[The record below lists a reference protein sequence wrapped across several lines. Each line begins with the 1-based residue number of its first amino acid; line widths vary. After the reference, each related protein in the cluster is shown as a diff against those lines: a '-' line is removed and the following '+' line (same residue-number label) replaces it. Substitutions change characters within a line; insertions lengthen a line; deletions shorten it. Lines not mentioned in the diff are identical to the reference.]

1 MVKIHNN
8 LNSKYTT
15 ELDSLDY
22 GDFFELNNTTIYQLL
37 YHSDGSLVVK
47 NLETSNTEYM
57 SRTTVVC
64 KLDVTIIIDGYS
76 KKE

>member
-1 MVKIHNN
+1 MVKIRNN

-15 ELDSLDY
+15 ELGNLDY

-47 NLETSNTEYM
+47 NLETSSTEYM

-64 KLDVTIIIDGYS
+64 KLDVTIIIDGYTR
-76 KKE
+76 EE

>member
-1 MVKIHNN
+1 MVKIRNN

-22 GDFFELNNTTIYQLL
+22 GDFFELNNTAYQFL

-47 NLETSNTEYM
+47 NLETSSIEDM
-57 SRTTVVC
+57 SQTTVVF
-64 KLDVTIIIDGYS
+64 KLDVTIVIDGYS
-76 KKE
+76 REE

>member
-1 MVKIHNN
+1 MVKLRNN

-22 GDFFELNNTTIYQLL
+22 GDFFELNNTAYQLL

-47 NLETSNTEYM
+47 NLETSSIEDM
-57 SRTTVVC
+57 SRTTVVF
-64 KLDVTIIIDGYS
+64 KLDVTIVIDGYS
-76 KKE
+76 REE

>member
-15 ELDSLDY
+15 ELGNLDY
-22 GDFFELNNTTIYQLL
+22 GDFFELNNTVYQFL
-37 YHSDGSLVVK
+37 YHYNGIVVVK
-47 NLETSNTEYM
+47 NIETGSIKYM
-57 SRTTVVC
+57 TRTIAVC

-76 KKE
+76 KEE

>member
-1 MVKIHNN
+1 MVKIRNN

-15 ELDSLDY
+15 ELGNLDY
-22 GDFFELNNTTIYQLL
+22 GDFFELNNTVYQFL

-47 NLETSNTEYM
+47 NLETGEIRYM
-57 SRTTVVC
+57 DKTTVVC

-76 KKE
+76 REE

>member
-1 MVKIHNN
+1 MVKIRNN

-15 ELDSLDY
+15 ELGNLDY
-22 GDFFELNNTTIYQLL
+22 GDFFELNNTAYQLL

-47 NLETSNTEYM
+47 NLETGKIEYM
-57 SRTTVVC
+57 DKTTVVC

-76 KKE
+76 REE

>member
-8 LNSKYTT
+8 LKSKYTT
-15 ELDSLDY
+15 ELGNLDY

-37 YHSDGSLVVK
+37 YHSDGSLVVE
-47 NLETSNTEYM
+47 NLETGEIGYM

-76 KKE
+76 REE

>member
-1 MVKIHNN
+1 MEI
-8 LNSKYTT
+8 
-15 ELDSLDY
+15 
-22 GDFFELNNTTIYQLL
+22 FFELNTTVYQLL

-47 NLETSNTEYM
+47 NLETGKIEYM

>member
-1 MVKIHNN
+1 MNKIINN
-8 LNSKYTT
+8 LNSKYAT
-15 ELDSLDY
+15 ELGNLDY
-22 GDFFELNNTTIYQLL
+22 GDFFELNNTVYQFL

-47 NLETSNTEYM
+47 NLETGKIEYT

-76 KKE
+76 REE

>member
-1 MVKIHNN
+1 MVKIRNN

-22 GDFFELNNTTIYQLL
+22 GDFFELNNTVYQLL

-47 NLETSNTEYM
+47 NLETGEIEYV

-76 KKE
+76 REE

>member
-1 MVKIHNN
+1 MVKIRNN

-15 ELDSLDY
+15 ELGNLDY

-47 NLETSNTEYM
+47 NLETGEIEYM

-64 KLDVTIIIDGYS
+64 KLDVTIVIDGYS
-76 KKE
+76 REE

>member
-1 MVKIHNN
+1 MNKIINN

-15 ELDSLDY
+15 ELGNLDY

-37 YHSDGSLVVK
+37 YHSDGSLVVE
-47 NLETSNTEYM
+47 NLETSSIEYM

-64 KLDVTIIIDGYS
+64 KLDVTIVIDGYS
-76 KKE
+76 REE

>member
-1 MVKIHNN
+1 MNKIINN

-15 ELDSLDY
+15 ELDNLDY
-22 GDFFELNNTTIYQLL
+22 GDFFELNTTIYQLL

-47 NLETSNTEYM
+47 NLETGEIEYM
-57 SRTTVVC
+57 DKTTVVC

-76 KKE
+76 REE

>member
-1 MVKIHNN
+1 MVKIRNN

-15 ELDSLDY
+15 ELGNLDY
-22 GDFFELNNTTIYQLL
+22 GDFFELNNTAYQFL

-47 NLETSNTEYM
+47 NLETGKIEYM

-64 KLDVTIIIDGYS
+64 KLDVTIVIDGYS
-76 KKE
+76 REE

>member
-1 MVKIHNN
+1 MVKIRNN

-15 ELDSLDY
+15 ELGNLDY
-22 GDFFELNNTTIYQLL
+22 GDFFELNNTIYQLL

-47 NLETSNTEYM
+47 NLETGEIEYM

-64 KLDVTIIIDGYS
+64 KLDVTIVIDGYS
-76 KKE
+76 REE

>member
-1 MVKIHNN
+1 MIKIRNN

-15 ELDSLDY
+15 ELGNLDY
-22 GDFFELNNTTIYQLL
+22 GDFFELNNTVYQFL

-47 NLETSNTEYM
+47 NLETGEIEYM

-76 KKE
+76 REE

>member
-1 MVKIHNN
+1 MVKLINN

-15 ELDSLDY
+15 ELINLDY
-22 GDFFELNNTTIYQLL
+22 GDFFQLNNTAYQFL

-47 NLETSNTEYM
+47 NLETSSTEYM

>member
-15 ELDSLDY
+15 ELGNLDY
-22 GDFFELNNTTIYQLL
+22 GDFFELNNTVYQFL
-37 YHSDGSLVVK
+37 YHYNGIVVVK
-47 NLETSNTEYM
+47 NIETGSIKYM
-57 SRTTVVC
+57 TRTTVVC

-76 KKE
+76 KEE

>member
-1 MVKIHNN
+1 MVKLINN

-15 ELDSLDY
+15 KLNNLDY
-22 GDFFELNNTTIYQLL
+22 GDFFELNNTVYQLL

-47 NLETSNTEYM
+47 NLETSRTEYM
-57 SRTTVVC
+57 FRAKVVR

-76 KKE
+76 RE